1 MTGPGSRNE
10 FAKKAKHMKFPQQMD
25 NVDYGKKTKVVA
37 RTIDNIDS
45 KTGKFYGTRTIMTK
59 ESSAPKWKVTYDYFG
74 SNKDVP
80 LYTKSVNV
88 RAETA
93 DAAIREVKQLVG
105 GANHKAESVNETLA
119 PVTFSEYLIEASN
132 DDITTIPD
140 KVVSEI
146 KGLIRKGAQD
156 LQQAWKN
163 ALELTNTAYHVARVR
178 LPRPDQKGGWK
189 QYLDMISYSVK
200 QLANTR
206 GIDGKWRVAGSMVRE
221 AIEQDFGAEAPIGKH
236 RIFVSIPGESAIELH
251 VDSLDDAIDM
261 IISRIRVGKEVRGT
275 KVRVEERSKERAIL
289 AVYVNDVLRDR
300 IELKDV
306 S

>member
-93 DAAIREVKQLVG
+93 DAAISEVKQLVG

-119 PVTFSEYLIEASN
+119 PVTFSEYLIEASK

-189 QYLDMISYSVK
+189 QYLDLISHAVK
-200 QLANTR
+200 QLAATR
-206 GIDGKWRVAGSMVRE
+206 GIDGSWRVEGSVVRE
-221 AIEQDFGAEAPIGKH
+221 AAEQQFDEEPIGKH
-236 RIFVSIPGESAIELH
+236 RFFIEVPGESAVE
-251 VDSLDDAIDM
+251 VYGDSMDQVIDQIM
-261 IISRIRVGKEVRGT
+261 NRIRVGKEVRGT
-275 KVRVEERSKERAIL
+275 KARIEYRDENVTRIGI
-289 AVYVNDVLRDR
+289 YVNDILRDR
-300 IELKDV
+300 IVIKDI

>member
-10 FAKKAKHMKFPQQMD
+10 FAKQAKHMKFPQQMD

-37 RTIDNIDS
+37 RTIDNVDS

-59 ESSAPKWKVTYDYFG
+59 ESSTPKWKVTYDYFG

-93 DAAIREVKQLVG
+93 DAAIAEIKKLVG
-105 GANHKAESVNETLA
+105 GANHKAEAISETLA
-119 PVTFSEYLIEASN
+119 PVTFSEYLIEASK

-140 KVVSEI
+140 KVLGEI
-146 KGLIRKGAQD
+146 KGLIRKGAAD
-156 LQQAWKN
+156 LTQAWAN

-178 LPRPDQKGGWK
+178 LPRPEQKGGWK
-189 QYLDMISYSVK
+189 QYMDMIAFSVK
-200 QLANTR
+200 QLAQSR
-206 GIDGKWRVAGSMVRE
+206 GLDGKWRVAGSTVRE
-221 AIEQDFGAEAPIGKH
+221 AVEQNFDDVEPISKH
-236 RIFVSIPGESAIELH
+236 RIFVSVPGEDVIELH
-251 VDSLDDAIDM
+251 ADNLDDAIDM
-261 IISRIRVGKEVRGT
+261 IVSRIRVGKEVRGT
-275 KVRVEERSKERAIL
+275 KVRVEERSKERAVL

>member
-93 DAAIREVKQLVG
+93 DAAISEVKRLDG
-105 GANHKAESVNETLA
+105 GANHKAESV
-119 PVTFSEYLIEASN
+119 
-132 DDITTIPD
+132 
-140 KVVSEI
+140 K
-146 KGLIRKGAQD
+146 R
-156 LQQAWKN
+156 
-163 ALELTNTAYHVARVR
+163 
-178 LPRPDQKGGWK
+178 
-189 QYLDMISYSVK
+189 
-200 QLANTR
+200 
-206 GIDGKWRVAGSMVRE
+206 
-221 AIEQDFGAEAPIGKH
+221 
-236 RIFVSIPGESAIELH
+236 
-251 VDSLDDAIDM
+251 
-261 IISRIRVGKEVRGT
+261 
-275 KVRVEERSKERAIL
+275 
-289 AVYVNDVLRDR
+289 
-300 IELKDV
+300 
-306 S
+306 

>member
-10 FAKKAKHMKFPQQMD
+10 FAKKAKHMKFPHQLD
-25 NVDYGKKTKVVA
+25 NIDYGKKTKTVA
-37 RTIDNIDS
+37 RTIDHIDS

-93 DAAIREVKQLVG
+93 DAAISEVKQLVG

-119 PVTFSEYLIEASN
+119 PVTFSEYLIEASK

-189 QYLDMISYSVK
+189 QYLDLISHAVK
-200 QLANTR
+200 QLAATR
-206 GIDGKWRVAGSMVRE
+206 GIDGSWRVEGSVVRE
-221 AIEQDFGAEAPIGKH
+221 AAEQQFDEEPIGKH
-236 RIFVSIPGESAIELH
+236 RFFIEVPGESAVE
-251 VDSLDDAIDM
+251 VYGDSMDQVIDQIM
-261 IISRIRVGKEVRGT
+261 NRIRVGKEVRGT
-275 KVRVEERSKERAIL
+275 KARIEYRDENVTRIGI
-289 AVYVNDVLRDR
+289 YVNDTLRDR
-300 IELKDV
+300 IVIKDI

>member
-1 MTGPGSRNE
+1 MAGPGSRNE
-10 FAKKAKHMKFPQQMD
+10 FAKKAKPMKFPHQLD
-25 NVDYGKKTKVVA
+25 NIDYGKKTKVVA
-37 RTIDNIDS
+37 RTIDHIDS

-59 ESSAPKWKVTYDYFG
+59 ESYAPKWKVTYDYFG

-119 PVTFSEYLIEASN
+119 PVTFSEYLIEASK

-146 KGLIRKGAQD
+146 KSLIRKGAQD

-189 QYLDMISYSVK
+189 QYLDLISYSVK
-200 QLANTR
+200 QLAATR
-206 GIDGKWRVAGSMVRE
+206 GIDGSWRVERSVVRE
-221 AIEQDFGAEAPIGKH
+221 AAEQQFDEEPIGKH
-236 RIFVSIPGESAIELH
+236 RFFVEVPGESAVE
-251 VDSLDDAIDM
+251 VYGDSMDQIIDQIM
-261 IISRIRVGKEVRGT
+261 NRIRVGKEVRGT
-275 KVRVEERSKERAIL
+275 KARIEYRDEHMTRIGI
-289 AVYVNDVLRDR
+289 YVNDTLRDR
-300 IELKDV
+300 IVIKDI

>member
-1 MTGPGSRNE
+1 MTGPGSRNS
-10 FAKKAKHMKFPQQMD
+10 FAKRAKKMKFPAQMD
-25 NVDYGKKTKVVA
+25 NVDYGKDSQVVA
-37 RTIDNIDS
+37 RTIDHVDT
-45 KTGKFYGTRTIMTK
+45 KTGLFYGTRTIMTK
-59 ESSAPKWKVTYDYFG
+59 EHAPSF
-74 SNKDVP
+74 KDF
-80 LYTKSVNV
+80 L
-88 RAETA
+88 
-93 DAAIREVKQLVG
+93 L
-105 GANHKAESVNETLA
+105 
-119 PVTFSEYLIEASN
+119 SEAKN

-140 KVVSEI
+140 KVVGEI
-146 KGLIRKGAQD
+146 KKLIRTGANDLEQD
-156 LQQAWKN
+156 WAN